1 MSTIL
6 VDNLT
11 GKTSAGDITVTSEG
25 GAATQS
31 LQQGLAKAWANFNG
45 TGTISF
51 YDSFNCGSLTDNGS
65 GDHFVN
71 YINNMSSSSYAR
83 LWTAGQSGFGAN
95 PDTIDH
101 SEGTSSQNRVQC
113 RRNDNNSNADCNDV
127 NFAGLGDLA

>member
-1 MSTIL
+1 MSTLRADTIQ
-6 VDNLT
+6 N
-11 GKTSAGDITVTSEG
+11 TSG
-25 GAATQS
+25 GAVTLTNQS
-31 LQQGLAKAWANFNG
+31 AAKAWANFNG

-51 YDSFNCGSLTDNGS
+51 YDSFNCGSLTDNGT

-71 YINNMSSSSYAR
+71 FTNNMSSSSYAR